1 MFCKN
6 CGSQIPD
13 NALFCVQCG
22 TASAAAAADAAAA
35 AAAVSPAMPAAPAA
49 LSAVPAPASPVT
61 YAQPLSY
68 APPAVPV
75 HPVQPKKK
83 KKAGCLIAIIILLVI
98 LAVIGFFSASL
109 FGLFGPKDLGMDY
122 TESDYQSA
130 LGKIG
135 TDITFDGKS
144 GEELRAYTL
153 QVKKAGT
160 KLEVG
165 DYTWE
170 HSDFQEKSFELTPA
184 EATALLNEIA
194 PGFYW
199 FENQQI
205 KIGSGGQVEAS
216 GTLLLNKAL
225 NDFYPELKSKVPFE
239 IFPRVNLYAKGGIS
253 ITENK
258 LSLNT
263 EAFLTGPIQGISP
276 AMLDENAAYFE
287 VLYTSVPGLI
297 IHKLEVTDS
306 GNFAVDALIPQKTVI
321 TKKLP

>member
-1 MFCKN
+1 MDAT
-6 CGSQIPD
+6 S
-13 NALFCVQCG
+13 AAA
-22 TASAAAAADAAAA
+22 ASAAAAS
-35 AAAVSPAMPAAPAA
+35 AVTTAPVVFAQTVPSAGPTAMQMPA
-49 LSAVPAPASPVT
+49 
-61 YAQPLSY
+61 SY
-68 APPAVPV
+68 APPPGAAPIN
-75 HPVQPKKK
+75 PVQPKKK
-83 KKAGCLIAIIILLVI
+83 KKTGCLIAIIILLVI
-98 LAVIGFFSASL
+98 LAVVGFFAASL

-130 LGKIG
+130 MGKIG
-135 TDITFDGKS
+135 TEVTFDGKS
-144 GEELRAYTL
+144 GEDLRTYTK
-153 QVKKAGT
+153 QVKQSGT
-160 KLEVG
+160 KLDVN

-170 HSDFQEKSFELTPA
+170 HSDYQEKSFELTPA

-205 KIGSGGQVEAS
+205 KIGSSGQVEAS